1 MDLDVEF
8 FIKKFNVSRETI
20 EKLNKYKDF
29 LLSSNKSLNLIGKTT
44 ENQIFT
50 RHFADSAQIY
60 DLIEDKSEIVD
71 LGSGAGFPGVI
82 LKILMDNNKIAG
94 NITLIDKSPKKCKF
108 LQDLSDKLG
117 LTLKIVNL
125 KIENFKFNK
134 ISTIVSRA
142 FKKTVDTIDILFKN
156 NDKIRNIILMKGK
169 TYQHELE
176 EAKKKYTFDVEKFRS
191 ITSDESYI
199 LKISNIKLNTTKGCR
214 CLG

>member
-1 MDLDVEF
+1 MDFDVEF
-8 FIKKFNVSRETI
+8 FIKKFNVSRETT

-29 LLSSNKSLNLIGKTT
+29 LLSSNKLLNLIGKTT

-50 RHFADSAQIY
+50 RHFVDSAQIY

-71 LGSGAGFPGVI
+71 LGSGAGFPGVV
-82 LKILMDNNKIAG
+82 LKILMDNNKITG

-108 LQDLSDKLG
+108 LQDLSYKLA

-125 KIENFKFNK
+125 KVENFKFNK

-142 FKKTVDTIDILFKN
+142 FKKTVDIIDILLKN
-156 NDKIRNIILMKGK
+156 NDKIRNIILIKGK
-169 TYQHELE
+169 TYQQELE

-199 LKISNIKLNTTKGCR
+199 LKISNIKPNAT
-214 CLG
+214 

>member
-1 MDLDVEF
+1 MNLDVEF

-29 LLSSNKSLNLIGKTT
+29 LLRSNKHLNLIGKTT
-44 ENQIFT
+44 ENQIFS
-50 RHFADSAQIY
+50 RHFVDSAQIY
-60 DLIEDKSEIVD
+60 DLIEDKSEIID
-71 LGSGAGFPGVI
+71 LGSGAGFPGVL
-82 LKILMDNNKIAG
+82 LKILMDDKKIAG

-117 LTLKIVNL
+117 LTFKIVNL

-134 ISTIVSRA
+134 ISTVVSRA
-142 FKKTVDTIDILFKN
+142 FKKTIDTMDILLKN
-156 NDKIRNIILMKGK
+156 NDKIRNIILIKGK
-169 TYQHELE
+169 TYQQELE

-199 LKISNIKLNTTKGCR
+199 LKISNIKRNAT
-214 CLG
+214 

>member
-8 FIKKFNVSRETI
+8 LIKKFNVSRETM

-44 ENQIFT
+44 ENHIFI
-50 RHFADSAQIY
+50 RHFVDSAQIY
-60 DLIEDKSEIVD
+60 YLIEDKSEIVD
-71 LGSGAGFPGVI
+71 LGSGAGFPGVV
-82 LKILMDNNKIAG
+82 LKILMDNNKIDG
-94 NITLIDKSPKKCKF
+94 NITLIEKSPKKCKF
-108 LQDLSDKLG
+108 LQDLADKLD
-117 LTLKIVNL
+117 LNLKIVNL
-125 KIENFKFNK
+125 KIENFRLNK

-142 FKKTVDTIDILFKN
+142 FKKTIDTIDILLKN

-169 TYQHELE
+169 TYQQELE

-199 LKISNIKLNTTKGCR
+199 LRIANIKRSTT
-214 CLG
+214 

>member
-29 LLSSNKSLNLIGKTT
+29 LLSSNKLLNLIGKTT

-50 RHFADSAQIY
+50 RHFVDSAQIY
-60 DLIEDKSEIVD
+60 DLIEDKSEIID
-71 LGSGAGFPGVI
+71 LGSGAGFPGVV
-82 LKILMDNNKIAG
+82 LKILMDNNKIAA
-94 NITLIDKSPKKCKF
+94 NITLIEKSPKKCKF
-108 LQDLSDKLG
+108 LQDLSYKLG

-125 KIENFKFNK
+125 KLENFKFNK

-142 FKKTVDTIDILFKN
+142 FKKTVDTIDILLKN
-156 NDKIRNIILMKGK
+156 NDKIRNIILIKGK
-169 TYQHELE
+169 TYQQELE

-199 LKISNIKLNTTKGCR
+199 LKINNIKRSTT
-214 CLG
+214 

>member
-50 RHFADSAQIY
+50 RHFTDSAQIY
-60 DLIEDKSEIVD
+60 DLIEDKSEIID

-82 LKILMDNNKIAG
+82 LKILMDNKKISG

-125 KIENFKFNK
+125 KIENFKLNN

-142 FKKTVDTIDILFKN
+142 FKKTVDTIDILLKN
-156 NDKIRNIILMKGK
+156 NDKIRNIILIKGK
-169 TYQHELE
+169 TYQQEIE

-191 ITSDESYI
+191 FTSDESYI
-199 LKISNIKLNTTKGCR
+199 LKISNIKCITT
-214 CLG
+214 

>member
-29 LLSSNKSLNLIGKTT
+29 LLNSNKLLNLIGKTT

-50 RHFADSAQIY
+50 RHFVDSAQIY
-60 DLIEDKSEIVD
+60 DLIEDKSEIID
-71 LGSGAGFPGVI
+71 LGSGAGFPGVV
-82 LKILMDNNKIAG
+82 LKILMDNNKIDG
-94 NITLIDKSPKKCKF
+94 NIILIDKSPKKCKF
-108 LQDLSDKLG
+108 LQNLSEKLG
-117 LTLKIVNL
+117 LTLRVVNL

-142 FKKTVDTIDILFKN
+142 FKKTVDTIDILLKN
-156 NDKIRNIILMKGK
+156 NDKIRNIILIKGK
-169 TYQHELE
+169 TYQQEIE

-199 LKISNIKLNTTKGCR
+199 LKINNIKRITT
-214 CLG
+214 

>member
-29 LLSSNKSLNLIGKTT
+29 LLISNKSLNLIGKTT

-50 RHFADSAQIY
+50 RHFIDSAQIY
-60 DLIEDKSEIVD
+60 DLVEDKSEIID
-71 LGSGAGFPGVI
+71 LGSGAGFPGVL
-82 LKILMDNNKIAG
+82 LKILMDNNKISG

-108 LQDLSDKLG
+108 LENLAYKLDLN
-117 LTLKIVNL
+117 LKIVNL
-125 KIENFKFNK
+125 KIENFKFNN
-134 ISTIVSRA
+134 ISTVVSRA

-156 NDKIRNIILMKGK
+156 NDKIINIILIKGK
-169 TYQHELE
+169 TYQQEID

-199 LKISNIKLNTTKGCR
+199 LKISNIKRSTT
-214 CLG
+214 

>member
-44 ENQIFT
+44 EKHVFT
-50 RHFADSAQIY
+50 RHFLDSAQIY
-60 DLIEDKSEIVD
+60 DLIEDKSEIID
-71 LGSGAGFPGVI
+71 LGSGAGFPGVV
-82 LKILMDNNKIAG
+82 LKILMYNNKMNG

-125 KIENFKFNK
+125 KIENFKINK
-134 ISTIVSRA
+134 ISTVVSRA
-142 FKKTVDTIDILFKN
+142 FKKTVDTLDILLKN
-156 NDKIRNIILMKGK
+156 NDKIRNIILIKGK
-169 TYQHELE
+169 TYQQEIE

-191 ITSDESYI
+191 ITADESYI
-199 LKISNIKLNTTKGCR
+199 LKISNIKRSAT
-214 CLG
+214 

>member
-1 MDLDVEF
+1 MDQDVEF

-29 LLSSNKSLNLIGKTT
+29 LLSSNKILNLIGKTT

-50 RHFADSAQIY
+50 RHFTDSAQIY
-60 DLIEDKSEIVD
+60 DLIEDKSEIID
-71 LGSGAGFPGVI
+71 LGSGAGFPGVV
-82 LKILMDNNKIAG
+82 LKILMDNNKIPG
-94 NITLIDKSPKKCKF
+94 NITLIEKSPKKCKF
-108 LQDLSDKLG
+108 LQDLSYKLG

-142 FKKTVDTIDILFKN
+142 FKKTVDTIDILLKN
-156 NDKIRNIILMKGK
+156 NDKIRNIILIKGK
-169 TYQHELE
+169 TYQQELE

-199 LKISNIKLNTTKGCR
+199 LKISNIKRNTT
-214 CLG
+214 

>member
-20 EKLNKYKDF
+20 EILNKYKDF
-29 LLSSNKSLNLIGKTT
+29 LLNSNKSLNLIGKTT
-44 ENQIFT
+44 ENHVFT
-50 RHFADSAQIY
+50 RHFIDSAQIY
-60 DLIEDKSEIVD
+60 DLIEDKSEIID
-71 LGSGAGFPGVI
+71 LGSGAGFPGVL
-82 LKILMDNNKIAG
+82 LKILMDDKKIAG

-108 LQDLSDKLG
+108 LQDLSEKLG

-134 ISTIVSRA
+134 ITTVVSRA
-142 FKKTVDTIDILFKN
+142 FKKTIDTIDILLKN
-156 NDKIRNIILMKGK
+156 NDKIRNIILIKGK
-169 TYQHELE
+169 TYQQEIE

-199 LKISNIKLNTTKGCR
+199 LKISNIKRGTT
-214 CLG
+214 

>member
-29 LLSSNKSLNLIGKTT
+29 LLSSNKILNLIGKTT

-50 RHFADSAQIY
+50 RHFTDSAQIY
-60 DLIEDKSEIVD
+60 DLIEDKSEIID
-71 LGSGAGFPGVI
+71 LGSGAGFPGVV

-94 NITLIDKSPKKCKF
+94 NITLIEKSPKKCKF
-108 LQDLSDKLG
+108 LQDLSYKLG

-125 KIENFKFNK
+125 KLENFKFNK

-142 FKKTVDTIDILFKN
+142 FKKTVDTIDILLKN
-156 NDKIRNIILMKGK
+156 NDKIRNIILIKGK
-169 TYQHELE
+169 TYQQELE

-199 LKISNIKLNTTKGCR
+199 LKISNIKRSTT
-214 CLG
+214 

>member
-60 DLIEDKSEIVD
+60 DLIEHKSEIVD

-82 LKILMDNNKIAG
+82 LKILMDDKKIAG

-108 LQDLSDKLG
+108 LQDLSNKLG
-117 LTLKIVNL
+117 LTLKIINL
-125 KIENFKFNK
+125 KIENFNFNK
-134 ISTIVSRA
+134 ISTVVSRA
-142 FKKTVDTIDILFKN
+142 FKKTIDTIDILLKN
-156 NDKIRNIILMKGK
+156 NDKIINIILIKGK
-169 TYQHELE
+169 TYQQELE
-176 EAKKKYTFDVEKFRS
+176 DAKKKYTFDVKKFRS

-199 LKISNIKLNTTKGCR
+199 LKISNIKRNTT
-214 CLG
+214 

>member
-8 FIKKFNVSRETI
+8 FIKRFNVSRETI
-20 EKLNKYKDF
+20 EKLNKYQDF
-29 LLSSNKSLNLIGKTT
+29 LLSSNKLLNLIGKNT
-44 ENQIFT
+44 ENHLFS
-50 RHFADSAQIY
+50 RHFIDSAQIY
-60 DLIEDKSEIVD
+60 DLIKDKSEIID

-125 KIENFKFNK
+125 KVENFKFNK
-134 ISTIVSRA
+134 ISTLVSRA
-142 FKKTVDTIDILFKN
+142 FKKTVDTLDILSKN
-156 NDKIRNIILMKGK
+156 NEKIRHIILIKGK
-169 TYQHELE
+169 TYQQEIE

-199 LKISNIKLNTTKGCR
+199 LKIINIKRSTT
-214 CLG
+214 

>member
-29 LLSSNKSLNLIGKTT
+29 LLSSNKILNLIGKTT

-50 RHFADSAQIY
+50 RHFIDSAQIY
-60 DLIEDKSEIVD
+60 DLIEDKSEIID
-71 LGSGAGFPGVI
+71 LGSGAGFPGVV

-94 NITLIDKSPKKCKF
+94 NITLIEKSPKKCKF

-117 LTLKIVNL
+117 LTVRIVNL
-125 KIENFKFNK
+125 KLENFKFNK

-142 FKKTVDTIDILFKN
+142 FKKTVDTIDILLKN
-156 NDKIRNIILMKGK
+156 NHKIRNIILIKGK
-169 TYQHELE
+169 TYQQEID

-199 LKISNIKLNTTKGCR
+199 LKISNIKLNAT
-214 CLG
+214 

>member
-1 MDLDVEF
+1 MDLDVQF

-50 RHFADSAQIY
+50 RHFQDSAQIY
-60 DLIEDKSEIVD
+60 DLIEDKSEILD
-71 LGSGAGFPGVI
+71 LGTGAGFPGVI

-156 NDKIRNIILMKGK
+156 NDKIRSIILMKGK

-199 LKISNIKLNTTKGCR
+199 LKISNIKRSTT
-214 CLG
+214 